1 MRTLGN
7 IIWHIPFLGFLFALA
22 YALGGLFF
30 CITIIGIPIGLGW
43 LQFSLFLLSPFSK
56 AMVSR
61 KDLELLTGQKQG
73 DGMHAFS
80 FIVRILYF
88 PFGLLAAIGALC
100 TIVAE
105 FISLIG
111 IPSGIVWAKS
121 LSTIFNPVNK
131 VCVPRAV
138 AMEIE
143 RRKNEGTLNRYASQ
157 RTNAGP
163 SGSTVTNNPAD
174 KEYIEKALK
183 KSDEELKEI
192 IQSKE
197 DYNPKLV
204 KAAEKVL
211 QARTT
216 GEEIKYEEPE
226 SINEPYVYND
236 NLNFMNVRG
245 EILLMAGVMLP
256 MLSPI
261 ILLPISF
268 FIDRFSLG
276 STSVLWFNFLEAIY
290 YILELGGAFLV
301 FNGWMTIKKDRYLNL
316 GMTFILAST
325 FIIIMECALRIMI
338 NYQIISVS
346 DLINDEIRPI
356 FITTTVLY
364 LASLIA
370 GIVLWKIHDKT
381 MNTIGA
387 FIICFATTILYG
399 YNLFRPEIHRYL
411 TDHYN
416 DFTDYENFIIT
427 GINIFMPLLIAF
439 GWYKFINLGKPSSKT
454 TCTENSNKS

>member
-131 VCVPRAV
+131 VCVSRAV

-261 ILLPISF
+261 ILFPISF
-268 FIDRFSLG
+268 FMDRFALG
-276 STSVLWFNFLEAIY
+276 SFYFLEAIY
-290 YILELGGAFLV
+290 YIMVLGGAFLA
-301 FNGWMTIKKDRYLNL
+301 FNGWMTIKKDGYLNL

-325 FIIIMECALRIMI
+325 FIIIMECTLRIMI

-346 DLINDEIRPI
+346 DLLYDEIRSI
-356 FITTTVLY
+356 FNTIAVLY
-364 LASLIA
+364 LASIIA

-399 YNLFRPEIHRYL
+399 YNLFRPEIHRYFE
-411 TDHYN
+411 HYN
-416 DFTDYENFIIT
+416 DFTVIIT
-427 GINIFMPLLIAF
+427 GIITSMSLLIAF

>member
-256 MLSPI
+256 MLSFIIAHVIDLLIHMYSYPI
-261 ILLPISF
+261 LCLNVICYILL
-268 FIDRFSLG
+268 
-276 STSVLWFNFLEAIY
+276 
-290 YILELGGAFLV
+290 LGGAFLA

-316 GMTFILAST
+316 GMTFILASP
-325 FIIIMECALRIMI
+325 FIIIMECTLRIMI

-346 DLINDEIRPI
+346 DLLYDAI
-356 FITTTVLY
+356 FITTTVL
-364 LASLIA
+364 
-370 GIVLWKIHDKT
+370 
-381 MNTIGA
+381 
-387 FIICFATTILYG
+387 
-399 YNLFRPEIHRYL
+399 
-411 TDHYN
+411 
-416 DFTDYENFIIT
+416 
-427 GINIFMPLLIAF
+427 
-439 GWYKFINLGKPSSKT
+439 
-454 TCTENSNKS
+454 

>member
-183 KSDEELKEI
+183 K
-192 IQSKE
+192 
-197 DYNPKLV
+197 
-204 KAAEKVL
+204 
-211 QARTT
+211 
-216 GEEIKYEEPE
+216 
-226 SINEPYVYND
+226 
-236 NLNFMNVRG
+236 
-245 EILLMAGVMLP
+245 VM
-256 MLSPI
+256 
-261 ILLPISF
+261 
-268 FIDRFSLG
+268 R
-276 STSVLWFNFLEAIY
+276 N
-290 YILELGGAFLV
+290 
-301 FNGWMTIKKDRYLNL
+301 
-316 GMTFILAST
+316 
-325 FIIIMECALRIMI
+325 
-338 NYQIISVS
+338 
-346 DLINDEIRPI
+346 
-356 FITTTVLY
+356 
-364 LASLIA
+364 
-370 GIVLWKIHDKT
+370 
-381 MNTIGA
+381 
-387 FIICFATTILYG
+387 
-399 YNLFRPEIHRYL
+399 
-411 TDHYN
+411 
-416 DFTDYENFIIT
+416 
-427 GINIFMPLLIAF
+427 
-439 GWYKFINLGKPSSKT
+439 
-454 TCTENSNKS
+454 

>member
-256 MLSPI
+256 MLSFIIAHVIDLLIHMYSYPI
-261 ILLPISF
+261 LCLNVICYILL
-268 FIDRFSLG
+268 
-276 STSVLWFNFLEAIY
+276 
-290 YILELGGAFLV
+290 LGGAFLA

-316 GMTFILAST
+316 GMTFILASP
-325 FIIIMECALRIMI
+325 FIIIMECTLRIMI

-346 DLINDEIRPI
+346 DLLYDAI

-387 FIICFATTILYG
+387 FIICFAMTIFYG
-399 YNLFRPEIHRYL
+399 CDIFRPEIHRYL
-411 TDHYN
+411 IDYYCN
-416 DFTDYENFIIT
+416 DFTDYKYLIIYYEYLIII
-427 GINIFMPLLIAF
+427 GIKTSMFLLIAF